1 MASSFSNPII
11 GRNHFN
17 NLVLNTRLT
26 GFITI
31 IKLKCTLTV
40 KAAKPLK
47 TIGAIPMPDNPT
59 TFTTEAARYFS
70 CSHLNFLKESNKKC
84 ATNGCYI

>member
-17 NLVLNTRLT
+17 NLVLNARFT

-47 TIGAIPMPDNPT
+47 TIGVIPMPDNPT

-70 CSHLNFLKESNKKC
+70 CSHLNFLKEPDKKC

>member
-1 MASSFSNPII
+1 MASRFSNPII

-17 NLVLNTRLT
+17 NPFLHARLT

-40 KAAKPLK
+40 KVAKPPK
-47 TIGAIPMPDNPT
+47 TIGAIPMPDNPAT
-59 TFTTEAARYFS
+59 LTTEAARYFS
-70 CSHLNFLKESNKKC
+70 CSHLTFIKEPDKQC
-84 ATNGCYI
+84 ATNGFYI

>member
-11 GRNHFN
+11 GRNHFK
-17 NLVLNTRLT
+17 NLVLNARFT

-40 KAAKPLK
+40 KAAKPLE

-70 CSHLNFLKESNKKC
+70 CSHLNFLKEPDKKC